1 MASAEQGSVSIETG
15 RHVPPRLATARRHWS
30 TPCIRAGGRARL
42 LACRT
47 ANRFSQVAADCFM
60 NFREHIGLFHV
71 RASPRCFREIGQT
84 IFTLRSN
91 YYHRQV
97 LTVGQRS
104 NQLRQI
110 KCCPVSHLVIK
121 NEEIVLDL
129 TLNEPLRGVAIWA
142 RHDVIPRLWEQLSER
157 IH

>member
-1 MASAEQGSVSIETG
+1 MPDLLPVELQTASAKV
-15 RHVPPRLATARRHWS
+15 V
-30 TPCIRAGGRARL
+30 
-42 LACRT
+42 
-47 ANRFSQVAADCFM
+47 ADCFM
-60 NFREHIGLFHV
+60 NFRKHIGLFHIRV
-71 RASPRCFREIGQT
+71 SPCSFGEIGQT
-84 IFTLRSN
+84 NFILCSN